1 MDSKVSSF
9 FSCNLSYIY
18 WISNGCVSSISC
30 VSLWKLFKYIDSY
43 FLVSLIKPKTISSI
57 FSFNLSPM
65 FINLKANLLT
75 NDRKRPIEALFY
87 FEQIRS
93 EIQRNFRSTLLSL
106 IPIRFWVSVKIN
118 FSQICLWNR
127 QPITPIKRNKAS

>member
-1 MDSKVSSF
+1 MESKVSSF
-9 FSCNLSYIY
+9 FSCNLSYID

-93 EIQRNFRSTLLSL
+93 EIQGNFQSTILSL

-127 QPITPIKRNKAS
+127 QSNAN